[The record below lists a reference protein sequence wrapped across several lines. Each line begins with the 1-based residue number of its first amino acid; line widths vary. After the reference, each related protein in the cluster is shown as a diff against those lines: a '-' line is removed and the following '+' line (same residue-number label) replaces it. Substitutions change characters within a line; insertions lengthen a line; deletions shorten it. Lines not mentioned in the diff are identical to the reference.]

1 MFLVRLALKR
11 PYTIFVL
18 CALITIMGVL
28 AAQKMILDIFP
39 AIDIPVV
46 KVVWNYP
53 GLSPTD
59 MEERMVLISERAYS
73 TTVNGISRIESESI
87 SGTGLIKI
95 YFHQGESIAA
105 AIAQIS
111 AVSETLLRIFPP
123 GTMPPNIISY
133 NAANVPIVQ
142 LEIQGKRY
150 SEQQLYDYGL
160 NFIRVYLFT
169 IPGLSTPAPFGG
181 KMRQVMVDINPQK
194 LLGYSLSPNDIVNTL
209 TRSNIIVPA
218 GTARIGTKELN
229 IEINGSPSKLAG
241 LGNLPVKA
249 MGATV
254 VRLKD
259 VALVHDGFAPQ
270 ENVVRVNG
278 MRSTYLTVFKHVGA
292 STLTV
297 VSDVKRLIPHIES
310 LLPPGIHL
318 KPFFDQ
324 SVFVKQALVDV
335 IMEGVIGTL
344 LVSLMIYLFL
354 GDLRSTVIILLS
366 IPLSILTALFFLKI
380 SGESL
385 NLMTLGGLALAIG
398 MLVDDATV
406 AIENIERNLTLTE
419 DPLLAVY
426 DGANQVAL
434 PAFVGTLSILIV
446 FFPVIL
452 LQGVSRFLFTP
463 LALAVVFSMLA
474 SYFLSRTLVVTL
486 SKIIHQKHS
495 GQKNLTDPSGPSASG
510 KTEPKRSGISKLFLH
525 FFEKLKVRYQ
535 FMLEKV
541 LLKPGMVI
549 ATCLVLAAGGVLLLT
564 RVGFD
569 FFPNVDAGLLAL
581 HMRAP
586 DGTRIEVSEQYA
598 AQVEKALHNIIPPSE
613 LKSVDVNIGLPVFY
627 NLAFYETDSIG
638 PMDADFLISLK
649 KHHHSV
655 FSYQKEIRSK
665 LAKEFPDLS
674 FWFKPADIISQVL
687 DFGLSAPIDIQV
699 EGRNLES
706 SYQLAKKIRKI
717 VRQIPGAADVSIP
730 QVMHYPTIFIHTH
743 RGNALEVGLTQN
755 DVASN
760 LLVSLASSALVAPN
774 YWVNPLNGIN
784 YTVAVQ
790 TPIPEIDSVS
800 DLKSI
805 PIRGTTPLSNPVLN
819 TQYLSNLADVKEG
832 VSPGSISHYTVQRVV
847 DVLVNTQG
855 RDLGSL
861 TIAIKHQIQKLAL
874 PPGTTIRYRGQ
885 SEAMLESFT
894 HFGLGLILAL
904 LLVYLLL
911 VLNFQSFLDPFI
923 ILVSIPMGLL
933 GVAIALF
940 LTHTTLNVESAMGA
954 IMVIGVATANSI
966 LLVTFANDERGRGL
980 SAGDAA
986 QSAGATRLRP
996 ILMTATAMILGM
1008 LPMAFGSGSGGEQN
1022 APLGRAVIGGLLIAT
1037 ISTLFLVPA
1046 VYKLLRHEIPNR
1058 FRYDEEFNRSI
1069 KTSAKED

>member
-1 MFLVRLALKR
+1 
-11 PYTIFVL
+11 
-18 CALITIMGVL
+18 MGAL

-87 SGTGLIKI
+87 AGTGLIKI

-169 IPGLSTPAPFGG
+169 VPGLSTPAPFGG

-194 LLGYSLSPNDIVNTL
+194 LLGYGLSPSDIVNTL

-241 LGNLPVKA
+241 LGDLPVKS
-249 MGATV
+249 MGSTV
-254 VRLKD
+254 IRLKD
-259 VALVHDGFAPQ
+259 VAVVHDGFVPQ

-297 VSDVKRLIPHIES
+297 VSDVKKLIPHIES

-406 AIENIERNLTLTE
+406 AIENIERNLSLTE

-446 FFPVIL
+446 FFPVVL

-463 LALAVVFSMLA
+463 LALAVIFSMLA

-486 SKIIHQKHS
+486 SKIIHQKKKAPTS
-495 GQKNLTDPSGPSASG
+495 ESDPANHLKQVVGP
-510 KTEPKRSGISKLFLH
+510 SGISRIFLV
-525 FFEKLKVRYQ
+525 FFEKLKSRYQ
-535 FMLEKV
+535 LLLKKV
-541 LLKPGMVI
+541 LLRPGMTIGV
-549 ATCLVLAAGGVLLLT
+549 ALLLAAGGVLLLT
-564 RVGFD
+564 RTGFD

-586 DGTRIEVSEQYA
+586 DGSRIEVSEQYVA
-598 AQVEKALHNIIPPSE
+598 KVEKALHKIIPPSE
-613 LKSVDVNIGLPVFY
+613 MKSVDVNIGLPVYY

-649 KHHHSV
+649 DPHHSV
-655 FSYQKEIRSK
+655 FKYQKQIRK
-665 LAKEFPDLS
+665 EFAKEFPDLS

-743 RGNALEVGLTQN
+743 RSNAMEVGLTEN

-760 LLVSLASSALVAPN
+760 LLISLASSSLLAPN
-774 YWVNPLNGIN
+774 YWVNPLNGVN
-784 YTVAVQ
+784 YVVAAQ
-790 TPIPEIDSVS
+790 TPIPEIDSIA

-805 PIRGTTPLSNPVLN
+805 PIRGTTPLTGNMLT
-819 TQYLSNLADVKEG
+819 TQYLSNLADVREG
-832 VSPGSISHYTVQRVV
+832 VSPGSISHYTVQRVI
-847 DVLVNTQG
+847 DVLVNTQD

-861 TIAIKHQIQKLAL
+861 TIAIKNQIKKIAL

-885 SEAMLESFT
+885 SEAMIDSFT
-894 HFGLGLILAL
+894 HFGIGLILAL

-933 GVAIALF
+933 GVAVALF
-940 LTHTTLNVESAMGA
+940 VTHTTLNVESAMGA

-980 SAGDAA
+980 SAGEAA

-1008 LPMAFGSGSGGEQN
+1008 LPMAFGTGSGGEQN
-1022 APLGRAVIGGLLIAT
+1022 APLGRAVIGGLLVAT

-1058 FRYDEEFNRSI
+1058 FRFDEEFNRSI
-1069 KTSAKED
+1069 TSSSRND

>member
-1 MFLVRLALKR
+1 
-11 PYTIFVL
+11 
-18 CALITIMGVL
+18 MGIL
-28 AAQKMILDIFP
+28 AAQRMILDIFP

-59 MEERMVLISERAYS
+59 MEERMILISERAYS

-87 SGTGLIKI
+87 AGTGLIKI

-123 GTMPPNIISY
+123 GTVPPNIISY

-142 LEIQGKRY
+142 LEIQGKSY

-194 LLGYSLSPNDIVNTL
+194 LLGYGLSPNDVVSTL

-218 GTARIGTKELN
+218 GTARMGSLELN
-229 IEINGSPSKLAG
+229 IEINGSPSKLEE
-241 LGNLPVKA
+241 LGELPVKA
-249 MGATV
+249 NGTTI

-259 VALVHDGFAPQ
+259 VANVHDGFAPQ

-297 VSDVKRLIPHIES
+297 VSDVKKLIPHIES

-318 KPFFDQ
+318 HPFFDQ
-324 SVFVKQALVDV
+324 SVFVKQALTDV
-335 IMEGVIGTL
+335 IMEGAIGTI

-354 GDLRSTVIILLS
+354 GDLRSTIIILLS
-366 IPLSILTALFFLKI
+366 IPLSILTALFFLKL

-406 AIENIERNLTLTE
+406 AIENIERNLSLTE

-426 DGANQVAL
+426 NGANQVAL

-452 LQGVSRFLFTP
+452 LQGVSKFLFTP

-474 SYFLSRTLVVTL
+474 SYFLSRTLVVTMSRML
-486 SKIIHQKHS
+486 HQKR
-495 GQKNLTDPSGPSASG
+495 SANSSHANG
-510 KTEPKRSGISKLFLH
+510 RSGVSAIFLR
-525 FFEKLKVRYQ
+525 FFENIRSHYQ
-535 FMLEKV
+535 ALLEKS
-541 LLKPGMVI
+541 LLKPGRII
-549 ATCLVLAAGGVLLLT
+549 AICLILAGGGVYLLT

-598 AQVEKALHNIIPPSE
+598 AMVEKALKKIIPPDQLNSI
-613 LKSVDVNIGLPVFY
+613 DVNIGLPIYF

-649 KHHHSV
+649 GHHQSV
-655 FSYQKEIRSK
+655 FTYQKEIRTE
-665 LAKEFPDLS
+665 LAKQFPNLS

-706 SYQLAKKIRKI
+706 SYHLAQKIESIVKK
-717 VRQIPGAADVSIP
+717 VPGAVDVSIP
-730 QVMHYPTIFIHTH
+730 QVMHYPTIFIHT
-743 RGNALEVGLTQN
+743 RRSNALEVGLTEN
-755 DVASN
+755 DVATN
-760 LLVSLASSALVAPN
+760 LLVSLSSSSLVAPN
-774 YWVNPLNGIN
+774 YWVNPANGVN
-784 YTVAVQ
+784 YIVAAQ
-790 TPIPEIDSVS
+790 TPIPEMKSLQ
-800 DLKSI
+800 DLISI
-805 PIRGTTPLSNPVLN
+805 PIRGTNPLTGTTPTN
-819 TQYLSNLADVKEG
+819 TQYLANLATVTQG
-832 VSPGSISHYTVQRVV
+832 VSPGSISHYTVQRVI
-847 DVLVNTQG
+847 DVLVNTQD
-855 RDLGSL
+855 RDLGTL
-861 TIAIKHQIQKLAL
+861 TMAIKDQVKKIAL
-874 PPGTTIRYRGQ
+874 PPGTIIRFRGQ
-885 SEAMLESFT
+885 SEAMIDSFT
-894 HFGLGLILAL
+894 HFGMGLILAI

-933 GVAIALF
+933 GVAIGLF
-940 LTHTTLNVESAMGA
+940 VTHTTLNVESAMGA

-980 SAGDAA
+980 SAGEAA
-986 QSAGATRLRP
+986 KSAGVTRLRP

-1008 LPMAFGSGSGGEQN
+1008 LPMAFGVGSGGEQN
-1022 APLGRAVIGGLLIAT
+1022 APLGRAVIGGLLVGT
-1037 ISTLFLVPA
+1037 VSTLFLVPA
-1046 VYKLLRHEIPNR
+1046 VYQLLRREIPNR
-1058 FRYDEEFNRSI
+1058 FRYDEEFERSI
-1069 KTSAKED
+1069 PTEKT

>member
-1 MFLVRLALKR
+1 
-11 PYTIFVL
+11 
-18 CALITIMGVL
+18 MG
-28 AAQKMILDIFP
+28 
-39 AIDIPVV
+39 
-46 KVVWNYP
+46 
-53 GLSPTD
+53 S
-59 MEERMVLISERAYS
+59 
-73 TTVNGISRIESESI
+73 
-87 SGTGLIKI
+87 
-95 YFHQGESIAA
+95 
-105 AIAQIS
+105 
-111 AVSETLLRIFPP
+111 
-123 GTMPPNIISY
+123 
-133 NAANVPIVQ
+133 
-142 LEIQGKRY
+142 
-150 SEQQLYDYGL
+150 
-160 NFIRVYLFT
+160 
-169 IPGLSTPAPFGG
+169 
-181 KMRQVMVDINPQK
+181 
-194 LLGYSLSPNDIVNTL
+194 
-209 TRSNIIVPA
+209 
-218 GTARIGTKELN
+218 
-229 IEINGSPSKLAG
+229 
-241 LGNLPVKA
+241 
-249 MGATV
+249 TV

-406 AIENIERNLTLTE
+406 AIENIERNLALTE

-486 SKIIHQKHS
+486 SKIILQKNS

-535 FMLEKV
+535 FMLGKV

-784 YTVAVQ
+784 YIVAVQ

-980 SAGDAA
+980 SAGDSA

>member
-194 LLGYSLSPNDIVNTL
+194 LLGYGLSPNDIVNTL

-249 MGATV
+249 MGSTV

-406 AIENIERNLTLTE
+406 AIENIERNLALTE